1 MYLSLLWCIVDIVH
15 SSPVQVNSSR
25 LAGTFGNKG
34 RQERRRTGWYFYG
47 DFHFHLSITVCLP
60 CLTWSLEP
68 LHPVSAF
75 HDGSRWMGCLLVALL
90 QELLCTIIAECR
102 AFDCFFL
109 SMDRGSI
116 NVCLFVAT

>member
-1 MYLSLLWCIVDIVH
+1 MVLLWGFSL
-15 SSPVQVNSSR
+15 SSVNHC
-25 LAGTFGNKG
+25 LFA
-34 RQERRRTGWYFYG
+34 
-47 DFHFHLSITVCLP
+47 LP

-68 LHPVSAF
+68 LHPVSAEWSTF
-75 HDGSRWMGCLLVALL
+75 YDGSRWMGCLLVALL

-109 SMDRGSI
+109 SMDKGSI